1 MTHPIRPATPADIP
15 ALTEIWYQGWH
26 EAHAAD
32 VPAALTALR
41 TRDDFTRRLIGL
53 DAGLRAGGPDGAPL
67 GFVALKPD
75 EINQLYVAPPARGT
89 GLAAALMADAEA
101 RLAAGGTPIAR
112 LDCGLGNHAAARFYA
127 RQGWREEGVIEVM
140 LDTSDGPFPLPVRR
154 FTKRLSQ

>member
-1 MTHPIRPATPADIP
+1 MSATCATRKETRSRFSPVIRLNRNETDDTPMTHPIRPATPADIP

-41 TRDDFTRRLIGL
+41 TRDDFTRRLIGF
-53 DAGLRAGGPDGAPL
+53 DAGLHVGGPDGAPL

-75 EINQLYVAPPARGT
+75 EINQLYVAPSARGT

-101 RLAAGGTPIAR
+101 RLAAGG
-112 LDCGLGNHAAARFYA
+112 
-127 RQGWREEGVIEVM
+127 
-140 LDTSDGPFPLPVRR
+140 PFPLPVRR
-154 FTKRLSQ
+154 FTKSLSQ